1 MLNFLKKLFM
11 RNPKHYIVSGPSV
24 PEKDFTNKRNARKFL
39 FQNSEN
45 GYDAMI
51 DYRSLL
57 QIIKNPHSH
66 KGSDFILKIQDLF
79 YFIFTILNI

>member
-1 MLNFLKKLFM
+1 MYFRTELNLFYDYAQMIFFIKKGLYYAEFFEKLFM

-51 DYRSLL
+51 DCLDTDPCC
-57 QIIKNPHSH
+57 K
-66 KGSDFILKIQDLF
+66 
-79 YFIFTILNI
+79 

>member
-1 MLNFLKKLFM
+1 MYVLPHGTKSILRLCSNDIFIKKGLYYAEFFEKLFM

-51 DYRSLL
+51 DCLDTDPCC
-57 QIIKNPHSH
+57 K
-66 KGSDFILKIQDLF
+66 
-79 YFIFTILNI
+79 

>member
-24 PEKDFTNKRNARKFL
+24 PEKDFANKRNARKFL

-45 GYDAMI
+45 GYDA
-51 DYRSLL
+51 
-57 QIIKNPHSH
+57 K
-66 KGSDFILKIQDLF
+66 
-79 YFIFTILNI
+79 

>member
-11 RNPKHYIVSGPSV
+11 RNQKHYIVSGPSV

-51 DYRSLL
+51 DCLDTDPCC
-57 QIIKNPHSH
+57 K
-66 KGSDFILKIQDLF
+66 
-79 YFIFTILNI
+79 

>member
-1 MLNFLKKLFM
+1 MLDFLKKLFM

-51 DYRSLL
+51 DCLDTDPCC
-57 QIIKNPHSH
+57 K
-66 KGSDFILKIQDLF
+66 
-79 YFIFTILNI
+79 

>member
-11 RNPKHYIVSGPSV
+11 RNPKHYIVSAHLYWR
-24 PEKDFTNKRNARKFL
+24 KTYKQNATARKFL

-51 DYRSLL
+51 DCLDTDPCC
-57 QIIKNPHSH
+57 K
-66 KGSDFILKIQDLF
+66 
-79 YFIFTILNI
+79 

>member
-51 DYRSLL
+51 DCLDTDPCCKYS
-57 QIIKNPHSH
+57 
-66 KGSDFILKIQDLF
+66 KIPIATKVLTSF
-79 YFIFTILNI
+79 

>member
-11 RNPKHYIVSGPSV
+11 RNPKHYPSV

-51 DYRSLL
+51 DCLDTDPCC
-57 QIIKNPHSH
+57 K
-66 KGSDFILKIQDLF
+66 
-79 YFIFTILNI
+79 

>member
-51 DYRSLL
+51 D
-57 QIIKNPHSH
+57 
-66 KGSDFILKIQDLF
+66 
-79 YFIFTILNI
+79 